1 MNDIIP
7 SMIFQLGLGGLGGF
21 IIGYALKKISKIV
34 LVLIGLFIIALVYL
48 GMKGIISINYD
59 ALLESISGLLGMAY
73 TASSLLVQ
81 VLALVP
87 FAGSFIAGFL
97 IGLKLG

>member
-1 MNDIIP
+1 
-7 SMIFQLGLGGLGGF
+7 MIFQLGLGGLGGF

-34 LVLIGLFIIALVYL
+34 LVFIGLFIIALVYL

-87 FAGSFIAGFL
+87 FAGSFITGFL

>member
-21 IIGYALKKISKIV
+21 IIGYALKKISKII

-87 FAGSFIAGFL
+87 FAGSFITGFL

>member
-87 FAGSFIAGFL
+87 FAGSFITGFL